1 MGLTSGFRAKSHR
14 ICGVRWGLSHF
25 AAVWYTPRMADKMK
39 KVLDDLERKRKQ
51 REIDRRYYPGWKS
64 NEELRAQRDKK
75 KVANAFAA
83 PTFLEQQANALRAQ
97 RAQGAAG
104 TKRTM
109 NVLPTKRKQAKG
121 KRKQAELLAQRVA
134 KRAQAKRYQG
144 ARDKL
149 AAIQKRRKDRDA
161 AMKAQGGHPQ
171 SLGGRAKKLKTPSW
185 KSRLAQMNRNR
196 KAAGLKE
203 FSDVKEMQDAGRTIT
218 VPKGG
223 MKYGD
228 SQSSYDPHG
237 TPLGTKGINTPM
249 ARARAAQKAQ
259 ADRAGAR
266 ERQRRAAGRAS
277 SLAGPRGS
285 GSAGRSSYR

>member
-1 MGLTSGFRAKSHR
+1 
-14 ICGVRWGLSHF
+14 
-25 AAVWYTPRMADKMK
+25 MADKMK

-75 KVANAFAA
+75 RTTKSDDRGRTLGQLLAGVSR
-83 PTFLEQQANALRAQ
+83 TQ
-97 RAQGAAG
+97 RKSPRQIAQGAAG

-109 NVLPTKRKQAKG
+109 NVLPTKRK
-121 KRKQAELLAQRVA
+121 LLAQQVA
-134 KRAQAKRYQG
+134 KKAQAKRYQG

-161 AMKAQGGHPQ
+161 AMKAKGGHPQ

-196 KAAGLKE
+196 AAAGLKE

-249 ARARAAQKAQ
+249 AQARAAQKAQ